1 VEGLHSIPAN
11 KKVTYEKESRMQK
24 QIVLKELED
33 RLHERKVV
41 LAHQIEIEGEK
52 VLPGSMSSQDS
63 ADLAYDNEYRAHHAY
78 RVKQL
83 ENQLSEVDKA
93 LKRMKD
99 GIYGA
104 CTNCGTNILPERL
117 EALPYAELCINC
129 QRQGQ

>member
-1 VEGLHSIPAN
+1 
-11 KKVTYEKESRMQK
+11 MQK

-33 RLHERKVV
+33 RLRERKVV
-41 LAHQIEIEGEK
+41 LAEQIKIEGEK
-52 VLPGSMSSQDS
+52 VLPGSISSQDS
-63 ADLAYDNEYRAHHAY
+63 ADLAYDYEYRAHHAY
-78 RVKQL
+78 RVNHL
-83 ENQLSEVDKA
+83 ENQLTEVDKA

-104 CTNCGTNILPERL
+104 CTNCGMDILPERL